1 MNEIPWDEMV
11 FKNRNR
17 AYGAYV
23 LRKEYPSAL
32 ITSIVSMMVV
42 MALLFASP
50 VVIKLYR
57 KLTMSDTVVT
67 KVIYIVEPPPSSGPA
82 TQPKTVEPLGRK

>member
-1 MNEIPWDEMV
+1 MENIPWDEMV

-17 AYGAYV
+17 SYGAYI

-32 ITSIVSMMVV
+32 ITSIVSMAVV

-50 VVIKLYR
+50 LVVRIIQ
-57 KLTMSDTVVT
+57 KLTASDKPVT
-67 KVIYIVEPPPSSGPA
+67 KVIYIVNPPPSTGPA
-82 TQPKTVEPLGRK
+82 TQPKEIKPLPRK